1 MWIEVF
7 RSGNHKDSQGNKRT
21 YSEEDI
27 KQIAESYNESVASDI
42 SNEAPIVKGHPKTD
56 DPALGW
62 VEQLKVQGGKLLAKV
77 KDIVPEFA
85 DEVKSGR
92 FKKVSIALYP
102 GNLLRH
108 IGFLGAVA
116 PAVKGLTPVAF
127 EEKGE
132 FVEFSIAPYD
142 TPPVQM
148 KAGNLLEKL
157 KLENTELKKKLRQ
170 IEFEQQEAEYSDFV
184 EGLITESKIT
194 PHQANTLKSIL
205 TMASSGQEYS
215 DGESLTKMIMEF
227 AGTMTNM
234 AGLQTEFAQ
243 NEIPVDDGQFEG
255 KKTSPERLALHNK
268 ASIISRNNPN
278 IPYEQALLLAV
289 DQ

>member
-7 RSGNHKDSQGNKRT
+7 RSGNHTDSQGNKRA
-21 YSEEDI
+21 YSDQDI
-27 KQIAESYNESVASDI
+27 QQIAQSYNKSVAADT

-62 VEQLKVQGGKLLAKV
+62 VEQLKVSGSKLLAKV

-85 DEVKSGR
+85 DEVRAGR
-92 FKKVSIALYP
+92 YKKVSIALYP
-102 GNLLRH
+102 TNLLRH

-116 PAVKGLTPVAF
+116 PAVKGLKPVAF
-127 EEKGE
+127 EEKTDYIE
-132 FVEFSIAPYD
+132 YSFAPKTAAEQSD
-142 TPPVQM
+142 LV
-148 KAGNLLEKL
+148 KL
-157 KLENTELKKKLRQ
+157 QLENLELKDKLRQ
-170 IEFEQQEAEYSDFV
+170 LEREQKEAEYNEFV
-184 EGLITESKIT
+184 DGLMTESTIT
-194 PHQANTLKSIL
+194 PHQANTLRSIL
-205 TMASSGQEYS
+205 TMASSSEEYNE
-215 DGESLTKMIMEF
+215 GESLTNMIMEF

-234 AGLQTEFAQ
+234 TGLQSEFAQ

-255 KKTSPERLALHNK
+255 KNTAPERLALHNK

-278 IPYEQALLLAV
+278 IPYEQALLLAL